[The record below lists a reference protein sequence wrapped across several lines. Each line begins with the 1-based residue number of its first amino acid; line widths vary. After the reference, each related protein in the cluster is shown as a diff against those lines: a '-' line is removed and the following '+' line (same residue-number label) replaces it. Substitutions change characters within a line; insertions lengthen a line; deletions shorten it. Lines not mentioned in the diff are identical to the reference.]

1 MEQHRNRGSRH
12 VHARDRVHVHARDRG
27 EEARAGNEIY

>member
-12 VHARDRVHVHARDRG
+12 VHVHERDRG